1 MSFTCTECGY
11 STVKWL
17 GRCPEC
23 QAWGTLEEK
32 GAGKSSVKTKVKKS
46 SGAKSINQID
56 STLAQ
61 AKTTYVSEFDRVLG
75 GGIVPG
81 AVVLLSGEPGV
92 GKSTLLLDV
101 ASRVAKFGA
110 KVLYVT
116 GEESAGQVRL
126 RAERINALEDTL
138 LLAAETDLGAVLG
151 MIEAEEPE
159 MLIVDSIQTL

>member
-1 MSFTCTECGY
+1 LAGDRTDSLPHCRTMAPESRAPFLVPDPCVSPSGQNCGMSFTCTECGY

-17 GRCPEC
+17 VRCPQR
-23 QAWGTLEEK
+23 QACGVVEK
-32 GAGKSSVKTKVKKS
+32 EAANSAKVRTNAKKS
-46 SGAKSINQID
+46 SGAKPMNEVD

-61 AKTTYVSEFDRVLG
+61 AKSTFVPELDRVLG

-101 ASRVAKFGA
+101 AAKTALFGA

-116 GEESAGQVRL
+116 GEESAGQVR
-126 RAERINALEDTL
+126 
-138 LLAAETDLGAVLG
+138 
-151 MIEAEEPE
+151 
-159 MLIVDSIQTL
+159 

>member
-23 QAWGTLEEK
+23 QAW
-32 GAGKSSVKTKVKKS
+32 ARSKKRAPAS
-46 SGAKSINQID
+46 PRSRRRSRSPACAKSINQID

-101 ASRVAKFGA
+101 ASSRIAKFGA

-116 GEESAGQVRL
+116 GEESAGQCGCGPSASTPSRTPCCW
-126 RAERINALEDTL
+126 RRRPTSARPG
-138 LLAAETDLGAVLG
+138 GA
-151 MIEAEEPE
+151 
-159 MLIVDSIQTL
+159 